1 MQEQAG
7 GKHQPLLLALID
19 TAEGATEMRMQ
30 SIADFDE
37 YYCIGVEHDQIK
49 LASFA
54 SPVAVNQLQAMPLKV
69 LKGMVF
75 RRLPSMAWRGSGHQR
90 GVSGRRLTWP
100 PANSAHGN

>member
-1 MQEQAG
+1 MVAALKGDHVEAARTVAPLRLLMQEQAG

-30 SIADFDE
+30 SIVDFDE

-54 SPVAVNQLQAMPLKV
+54 SPVAVNQLQAMPL
-69 LKGMVF
+69 
-75 RRLPSMAWRGSGHQR
+75 
-90 GVSGRRLTWP
+90 
-100 PANSAHGN
+100 